1 MKTNKLRKN
10 QRILVKLDP
19 LLVLLAIATGVLL
32 VAVALGSAQ
41 LIAHLRAGLSLFSDP
56 VPGGP
61 GLLSQVWIIA
71 SMILFIAVGWGFW
84 AIFRRRQLDELRLRR
99 SERKYRD
106 IINHAGEAIFLL
118 DSEGRIL
125 EWNKA
130 SESLFAAPRRRVLG
144 KPFRDIH
151 ICYGVEI
158 EKAMGDSVRLSRS
171 INMEVPLRRRGQ
183 QEIGQ
188 LEMTVS
194 HIAAGP
200 RLMGQDGQQAFVV
213 IAHDV
218 TSEKR
223 LEARMSETEK
233 LAGIGQFAAGIA
245 HQLNTPLGSILLSAQ
260 MLEES
265 VESDDDVEDVQRIVR
280 QTEQCRSIIKGLLN
294 FARPSGRERQ
304 RLSLGEV
311 VRDTVFLMEKPI
323 RLQDVEILI
332 EDEDAGVI
340 TGNRN
345 EIEQVVFNLLANA
358 LDALPGGG
366 RITIRVVRGD
376 PGEVEMTFADSGE
389 GIPEEQRES
398 IFLPFFTTKE
408 YGKGTGLGLSIVAR
422 IVHEHGGRIEL
433 ADGEGA
439 CFRMSFP
446 AHRPGSENGSLALID
461 QEGPEE

>member
-1 MKTNKLRKN
+1 
-10 QRILVKLDP
+10 
-19 LLVLLAIATGVLL
+19 LVLLAVAAGALL
-32 VAVALGSAQ
+32 VAVALGLAQ
-41 LIAHLRAGLSLFSDP
+41 LAAHLRAGLPLFASTA
-56 VPGGP
+56 PGGL
-61 GLLSQVWIIA
+61 GLFSQVWIIA
-71 SMILFIAVGWGFW
+71 SMVLFVAVGWGFW
-84 AIFRRRQLDELRLRR
+84 AIYQRRQFDELRLRR

-118 DSEGRIL
+118 DGDGCVL

-130 SESLFAAPRRRVLG
+130 AESLFAAPRRGVLG

-151 ICYGVEI
+151 ICFGIEI
-158 EKAMGDSVRLSRS
+158 DKAMGNAVRLNRS
-171 INMEVPLRRRGQ
+171 VKIEVPLRRRGQ

-194 HIAAGP
+194 HNTAGP
-200 RLMGQDGQQAFVV
+200 QVRGQNGQQAFVV
-213 IAHDV
+213 IARDI
-218 TSEKR
+218 TTEKH

-265 VESDDDVEDVQRIVR
+265 IAGEEDVEDVQRIVR

-294 FARPSGRERQ
+294 FARPSGRERK
-304 RLSLGEV
+304 RLSLAEV
-311 VRDTVFLMEKPI
+311 ARETVFLMEKPI
-323 RLQDVEILI
+323 RLQDVEVVI
-332 EDEDAGVI
+332 EDRDQGTI

-345 EIEQVVFNLLANA
+345 ELEQVVFNLLANA
-358 LDALPGGG
+358 LDALPRGG
-366 RITIRVVRGD
+366 RIDIRIASGD
-376 PGEVEMTFADSGE
+376 PGEVGMTFADSGE
-389 GIPEEQRES
+389 GIPEEHRDN

-433 ADGEGA
+433 ADTEGA
-439 CFRMSFP
+439 CFRMAFP
-446 AHRPGSENGSLALID
+446 AYRPRPENQSASLID
-461 QEGPEE
+461 QDGPEE